1 MTLLPL
7 HLYRWMSDVTAS
19 LNFRKI
25 TSDPLQFWQKTR
37 KQTTKKEKVKTVALQ
52 CCSESEHVYR
62 HKPRELEHQWG
73 AFGGNCYAQHLERPA
88 ISCEILFIFP
98 PLSCENQEG
107 FWEAQ
112 RFSIFAMRQ
121 LSSWL
126 SSWEAGQFRVKQ
138 IHKMT
143 GRRWG
148 CSRKSICKPS
158 LGRLLFNVLYKVN
171 GNQGATI
178 PESSSPLILNKEIKM
193 GSLYPGAALASRP
206 LGNKAPYRLSLDLKA
221 QLETFICTEHLAR
234 RCEEGLFSL
243 PPWLYF
249 YL

>member
-1 MTLLPL
+1 MPNARGTWAAVRSFWRQLLGTVSGVSSYLMWNSFHLSSTL
-7 HLYRWMSDVTAS
+7 
-19 LNFRKI
+19 
-25 TSDPLQFWQKTR
+25 
-37 KQTTKKEKVKTVALQ
+37 
-52 CCSESEHVYR
+52 
-62 HKPRELEHQWG
+62 
-73 AFGGNCYAQHLERPA
+73 
-88 ISCEILFIFP
+88 
-98 PLSCENQEG
+98 CENQEG

-112 RFSIFAMRQ
+112 PFSIFAARQ

-126 SSWEAGQFRVKQ
+126 SSWEARQFRAKQ
-138 IHKMT
+138 PHKMT
-143 GRRWG
+143 GRRRG

-158 LGRLLFNVLYKVN
+158 LGRLLLTVLYKVN

-178 PESSSPLILNKEIKM
+178 PETSSPLILNNEIKM

-234 RCEEGLFSL
+234 RCEKGLFSP

-249 YL
+249 SL